1 MCGSKFLYGFLA
13 SIVALIATLAVRPDL
28 ILPHKI
34 HAAVSLKVRRSFHK
48 LCNVQNDTFRRKKNA
63 QKVMRINNLVVV
75 SRDHPHISLLSIG
88 FVDVFVKSAC
98 SLAT

>member
-34 HAAVSLKVRRSFHK
+34 HAAVSLKGWDGFSKIIVA
-48 LCNVQNDTFRRKKNA
+48 NVA
-63 QKVMRINNLVVV
+63 QRTKGQR
-75 SRDHPHISLLSIG
+75 
-88 FVDVFVKSAC
+88 
-98 SLAT
+98 TT